1 MDVIKEGLLK
11 VDPGLLLWT
20 VITFAVLLLILWKSA
35 WKPIV
40 EALDARSERIR
51 GDLSNADRARQEA
64 EELLRKHKEMMDKA
78 KEEATGIIEKSKIEA
93 EKIRSN
99 IIEKANSDA
108 RQIAE
113 STKNEITIA
122 KDNALAELKSEIV
135 NISTDIAS
143 KIINKNLNPDDQ
155 KSIINE
161 TLDKIGSVQ

>member
-1 MDVIKEGLLK
+1 MNVIKEGLLK

-20 VITFAVLLLILWKSA
+20 VITFGVLLLILWKTA

-51 GDLSNADRARQEA
+51 GDLSNADKARQEA
-64 EELLRKHKEMMDKA
+64 EELLQKHKEMMDKA
-78 KEEATGIIEKSKIEA
+78 KEEALDIIEKSKVEA
-93 EKIRSN
+93 EKIRN
-99 IIEKANSDA
+99 DIIDKATSDA
-108 RQIAE
+108 RKIAE

-122 KDNALAELKSEIV
+122 KDAALTEIKSEIV

-161 TLDKIGSVQ
+161 TLDKFGSVQ

>member
-20 VITFAVLLLILWKSA
+20 VITFVILLLILWKSA

-51 GDLSNADRARQEA
+51 GDLSNADKSRQEA
-64 EELLRKHKEMMDKA
+64 EELLLKHKEMMDKA
-78 KEEATGIIEKSKIEA
+78 KEEALDIIGKSKIEA
-93 EKIRSN
+93 EKIRN
-99 IIEKANSDA
+99 EIIEKANSDA
-108 RQIAE
+108 RNIAD
-113 STKNEITIA
+113 STKNEITTA
-122 KDNALAELKSEIV
+122 KNAALAELKSEIV

-143 KIINKNLNPDDQ
+143 KVISKNLNPDDQ

-161 TLDKIGSVQ
+161 TLDKLGSVQ

>member
-20 VITFAVLLLILWKSA
+20 VITFAVLLLILWKTA

-64 EELLRKHKEMMDKA
+64 EELLQKHKEMMDKA

-93 EKIRSN
+93 EKIRN
-99 IIEKANSDA
+99 DIIEKANSDA

>member
-35 WKPIV
+35 WKPII

-64 EELLRKHKEMMDKA
+64 EELLLKHKEMMDKA

-93 EKIRSN
+93 EKIRNN